1 MRAIGID
8 FGERRIGIAL
18 SDPAGRMALPWGTL
32 ERRNDRSA
40 VRQIADLARREG
52 VARLVLGDPRAG
64 DGSVGPASERVRRF
78 GLRLAEV
85 SGLEVELI
93 DESLTSVEAAARL
106 REAGV
111 GARTGRERQGQG
123 ATLDAVAATV
133 LLEEALGGARTTLLP
148 APLPTPLP
156 RDGRRG
162 ADAPAGSGEDGG
174 LGGMTPPRSQEDD
187 GAGE

>member
-18 SDPAGRMALPWGTL
+18 SDPSGRMALPWGTL

-52 VARLVLGDPRAG
+52 VDRLVLGDPRAG
-64 DGSVGPASERVRRF
+64 DGSAGPASERVRRF

-85 SGLEVELI
+85 SGLGVELL

-106 REAGV
+106 REVGV
-111 GARTGRERQGQG
+111 GARQGRERQGRG

-133 LLEEALGGARTTLLP
+133 LLEEALGGARTTLLEMGGA
-148 APLPTPLP
+148 APPES
-156 RDGRRG
+156 GG
-162 ADAPAGSGEDGG
+162 AVPAGAGGGPGETGA
-174 LGGMTPPRSQEDD
+174 LGSRDD
-187 GAGE
+187 GADE

>member
-8 FGERRIGIAL
+8 FGERRIGLAL

-40 VRQIADLARREG
+40 VRQIADLARQEG

-78 GLRLAEV
+78 GLRLADV
-85 SGLEVELI
+85 SGLDVELI

-111 GARTGRERQGQG
+111 GARQGRERQGQG

-148 APLPTPLP
+148 G
-156 RDGRRG
+156 RGRKGGDG
-162 ADAPAGSGEDGG
+162 PARSGVDGG
-174 LGGMTPPRSQEDD
+174 LGGMTPTRSKEDD